1 MGGRLVCEGRSRE
14 TGVVRSGRA
23 RARATSRATSRANRG
38 AREDAARARAWWTFV
53 AASACAWALTRRA
66 RERDD
71 ARANDAPSDAFCA
84 RARDPMVCAHGGEV
98 LEGEMA
104 NARTALE
111 RAARAGHACVEID
124 VQRTNDGALVALH
137 ARDVKRYTRGDI
149 GAVGEVSR
157 AELEMWNEGDAAALD
172 FAAALEVARRAKF
185 KQITV
190 DFKENA
196 PLGREGLARETV
208 EVVRSMRCD
217 ECLMWGKDDET
228 IREALRLGAP
238 RVGYVVANF
247 SLEMRAKG
255 YDRLTRGRVRGAH
268 AVAIQSEMVTRDLV
282 RRARRAK
289 LDVHVWTVND
299 DERMRRFLN
308 YGVDGILTDR
318 PTRLKETIA
327 DFRARC
333 GREQL

>member
-1 MGGRLVCEGRSRE
+1 MRRARRGDRRGAEDARDDALEDARARGRAGAGARGAR
-14 TGVVRSGRA
+14 GRA
-23 RARATSRATSRANRG
+23 R
-38 AREDAARARAWWTFV
+38 WMVV
-53 AASACAWALTRRA
+53 AAFACARALTRRA
-66 RERDD
+66 RDD
-71 ARANDAPSDAFCA
+71 DGGANDAPSDAFCA
-84 RARDPMVCAHGGEV
+84 RARETLVCAHGGV
-98 LEGEMA
+98 VREGELA

-137 ARDVKRYTRGDI
+137 ARDVKRYARGDI
-149 GAVGEVSR
+149 DAVGEVSR
-157 AELEMWNEGDAAALD
+157 AELEMWNEGDDDALD
-172 FAAALEVARRAKF
+172 FATALRVAKRTGKF
-185 KQITV
+185 TQITV

-247 SLEMRAKG
+247 SLEMRARG
-255 YDRLTRGRVRGAH
+255 YDKLTRGRVKGAH
-268 AVAIQSEMVTRDLV
+268 AVAIQSEMLTRDLV
-282 RRARRAK
+282 RRARRAR

-318 PTRLKETIA
+318 PTRLKEIIA

>member
-1 MGGRLVCEGRSRE
+1 
-14 TGVVRSGRA
+14 
-23 RARATSRATSRANRG
+23 
-38 AREDAARARAWWTFV
+38 
-53 AASACAWALTRRA
+53 
-66 RERDD
+66 
-71 ARANDAPSDAFCA
+71 
-84 RARDPMVCAHGGEV
+84 
-98 LEGEMA
+98 MA

-228 IREALRLGAP
+228 IREALRLGAAASGI
-238 RVGYVVANF
+238 RRREFLSRNAR
-247 SLEMRAKG
+247 E
-255 YDRLTRGRVRGAH
+255 RVR
-268 AVAIQSEMVTRDLV
+268 
-282 RRARRAK
+282 
-289 LDVHVWTVND
+289 
-299 DERMRRFLN
+299 
-308 YGVDGILTDR
+308 
-318 PTRLKETIA
+318 
-327 DFRARC
+327 
-333 GREQL
+333 